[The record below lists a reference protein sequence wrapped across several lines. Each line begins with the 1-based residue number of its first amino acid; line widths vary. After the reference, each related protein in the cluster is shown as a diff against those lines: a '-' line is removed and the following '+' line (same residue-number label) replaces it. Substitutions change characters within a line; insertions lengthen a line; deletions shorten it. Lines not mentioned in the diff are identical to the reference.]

1 MIDNSTLEKLE
12 FSKILTYV
20 SHYAITA
27 PGKSKILS
35 LQPSNDIETV
45 LQHGNL
51 INEAKNILIENS
63 APPLEYISNLSEELA
78 KSKIEGTVLRSK
90 KILDILKIAA
100 CSRYLF
106 NFIKENAEIAPL
118 LKQLSNSLF
127 VDKLFE
133 HHIQKVIDENGEVKE
148 NASKDLKEIR
158 KSIREK
164 KNDLV
169 HSINKI
175 MKDLNEQK
183 MVMDDYLTLR
193 DGRMVIP
200 IKAEHKRHL
209 KGFIHSE
216 SATGQTVYIEPEQT
230 LDLNNDIISL
240 TFAERR
246 EIERLL
252 KELTKMIGKTS
263 DELKSSLDEIAE
275 IDSIF
280 ARAHY
285 SVEVMGSFPEVNGRK
300 QLEIRDGRHPVLLK
314 KLGRKE
320 TVALDLKLEDE
331 NIVVITGPNAGGK
344 TVVLKTIGL
353 LSALVQSGIHI
364 PVNPDSNF
372 PLCENIL
379 IDIGDEQSI
388 EDDLSTFSSHLKN
401 IKHILEQANENSL
414 VLLDEIGTGTD
425 PSEGASLASAV
436 LMRLRDCRATVFAST
451 HHGSLKIIAHD
462 EKMFVNAA
470 MEFDNEKL
478 TPTYKFKLGIP
489 GSSYAF
495 DVAKRIGIDD
505 KLLKE
510 AAKNIDTDKHKLEE
524 FLIEIESKSTA
535 LEKKL
540 KESELENTRLTGLSN
555 LYKKNLEK
563 LEKEK
568 KEILNKVK
576 IDGEKYLEGVNRKV
590 EQVIKELRETQA
602 SKEVIKY
609 SKELI
614 SEIKAENENLFVP
627 DIELEQEIT
636 DFKVGDFVRLRNSS
650 TTGKIFSLDNN
661 KNKVVVQVG
670 TMKMKVN
677 IDELLPEK
685 EKSSKEQRSSYN
697 NYKIQTREYR
707 LDIRGEK
714 PDETEFKVIKFLDDS
729 YVSGQAR
736 IEILH
741 GKGTGALKKTVNV
754 ILKKHDKVKDFYFA
768 PIEAGGEGITIV
780 ELK

>member
-12 FSKILTYV
+12 FSKILTYISQYV
-20 SHYAITA
+20 VTES
-27 PGKSKILS
+27 GKSKILS
-35 LQPSNDIETV
+35 LQPSNDINTV
-45 LQHGNL
+45 LQNGNI
-51 INEAKNILIENS
+51 INEAKKILIENT

-78 KSKIEGTVLRSK
+78 KSKIEGTVLRSN
-90 KILDILKIAA
+90 KILEILKLVT
-100 CSRYLF
+100 CSRFLF
-106 NFIKENAEIAPL
+106 NFFKENSEIAPS
-118 LKQLSNSLF
+118 LKQLSNTLF

-148 NASKDLKEIR
+148 NASKNLKELR
-158 KSIREK
+158 KSLREK
-164 KNDLV
+164 KSDLV
-169 HSINKI
+169 RSINNI

-230 LDLNNDIISL
+230 LELNNDIISL

-252 KELTKMIGKTS
+252 KELTKMIGKTA
-263 DELKSSLDEIAE
+263 DELISSLDKIAE

-285 SVEVMGSFPEVNGRK
+285 SVEVMGSFPELNQRK
-300 QLEIRDGRHPVLLK
+300 HLEIRDGRHPVLLK

-320 TVALDLKLEDE
+320 TVPLDLKLEDE

-353 LSALVQSGIHI
+353 LSAIVQSGIHI

-401 IKHILEQANENSL
+401 IKHILEEANENSL
-414 VLLDEIGTGTD
+414 ILLDEIGTGTD

-436 LMRLRDCRATVFAST
+436 LMNLRDRGATVFAST

-505 KLLKE
+505 KILKE
-510 AAKNIDTDKHKLEE
+510 AAQNIDSDKHKIEE
-524 FLIEIESKSTA
+524 FLVEIESKSNA

-540 KESELENTRLTGLSN
+540 KESELENIRLTGLSN

-563 LEKEK
+563 LENEK
-568 KEILNKVK
+568 KEILRKVK
-576 IDGEKYLEGVNRKV
+576 IDGEKYLEDVNRKI

-602 SKEVIKY
+602 SKEVIKS

-636 DFKVGDFVRLRNSS
+636 DFKPGDFVRLRDSS
-650 TTGKIFSLDNN
+650 TIGKIFSLDTN
-661 KNKVVVQVG
+661 KNRAVVQVG
-670 TMKMKVN
+670 LMKMKVN
-677 IDELLPEK
+677 IDELLHEK
-685 EKSSKEQRSSYN
+685 EKSLKEQRSSYN
-697 NYKIQTREYR
+697 SYKIQTREYR

-714 PDETEFKVIKFLDDS
+714 PEETEFRVIKFLDDS
-729 YVSGQAR
+729 YVSGQTR

-741 GKGTGALKKTVNV
+741 GKGTGALKKTVNT

>member
-1 MIDNSTLEKLE
+1 MIDNSTLDKLE
-12 FSKILTYV
+12 YPKILTYI
-20 SHYAITA
+20 SHYAITE

-35 LQPSNDIETV
+35 LQPSSDIKSV

-51 INEAKNILIENS
+51 VNEAKNILIENS
-63 APPLEYISNLSEELA
+63 APPFEYISNLSEELA
-78 KSKIEGTVLRSK
+78 KSKIEGTVLRSN
-90 KILDILKIAA
+90 KILDILKLAA
-100 CSRYLF
+100 ISRFLF
-106 NFIKENAEIAPL
+106 NFIKENTEIAPL

-133 HHIQKVIDENGEVKE
+133 HHIQKVIDENGEIKE

-158 KSIREK
+158 KSVREK
-164 KNDLV
+164 KSDLV
-169 HSINKI
+169 RSINKI

-230 LDLNNDIISL
+230 LELNNDIISL

-252 KELTKMIGKTS
+252 KELTKMIGKTAN
-263 DELKSSLDEIAE
+263 ELKSSLNKIAE

-285 SVEVMGSFPEVNGRK
+285 SVEVMGSFPELNQRK
-300 QLEIRDGRHPVLLK
+300 HLEIRDGRHPVLLK
-314 KLGRKE
+314 KLGKKG
-320 TVALDLKLEDE
+320 TVPLDLKLEDE
-331 NIVVITGPNAGGK
+331 NIVIITGPNAGGK

-401 IKHILEQANENSL
+401 IKHILEQANEKSL

-436 LMRLRDCRATVFAST
+436 LMRLRDCRANVFAST

-478 TPTYKFKLGIP
+478 TPSYKFKLGVP

-510 AAKNIDTDKHKLEE
+510 AAKNIDSDKHKLEE
-524 FLIEIESKSTA
+524 FLVEIESKSTA

-540 KESELENTRLTGLSN
+540 NESELENTRLTGLSN
-555 LYKKNLEK
+555 LYKKYLEK

-568 KEILNKVK
+568 KEILKKVK
-576 IDGEKYLEGVNRKV
+576 IDGEKYLEGANRKI

-602 SKEVIKY
+602 SKEVIKK
-609 SKELI
+609 SKESI
-614 SEIKAENENLFVP
+614 NQIKAENKNLFVP
-627 DIELEQEIT
+627 DIELEKEIA
-636 DFKVGDFVRLRNSS
+636 DFKVGDFVRLRDSS
-650 TTGKIFSLDNN
+650 TIGKIFSLDNN
-661 KNKVVVQVG
+661 KNRAVVQVG

-677 IDELLPEK
+677 IDELLHEK
-685 EKSSKEQRSSYN
+685 EKSSKEERSSYT

-714 PDETEFKVIKFLDDS
+714 PDETEFKVIKFLDES

-741 GKGTGALKKTVNV
+741 GKGTGALKKTVIA
-754 ILKKHDKVKDFYFA
+754 ILKKHDKVKDYYFA
-768 PIEAGGEGITIV
+768 PIEAGGEGITII

>member
-1 MIDNSTLEKLE
+1 MIDNSTLDKLE
-12 FSKILTYV
+12 FPKILTYI
-20 SHYAITA
+20 SHYALTE

-35 LQPSNDIETV
+35 LQPSDDIKSV

-51 INEAKNILIENS
+51 VNEAKNILIENS

-78 KSKIEGTVLRSK
+78 KSKIEGTVLRGN
-90 KILDILKIAA
+90 KILDILKLAA
-100 CSRYLF
+100 CSRFLF

-148 NASKDLKEIR
+148 NASKNLKEIR

-164 KNDLV
+164 KSDLV
-169 HSINKI
+169 RSINKI

-230 LDLNNDIISL
+230 LELNNDIISL

-252 KELTKMIGKTS
+252 KELTKMIGNIA
-263 DELKSSLDEIAE
+263 DELKSSLNKIAE

-285 SVEVMGSFPEVNGRK
+285 SVEVMGSFPELNGK
-300 QLEIRDGRHPVLLK
+300 KHLEIRDGRHPVLLK
-314 KLGRKE
+314 KLGRKG

-401 IKHILEQANENSL
+401 IKYILEQSNRNSL

-436 LMRLRDCRATVFAST
+436 LMRLRDCRSTVFAST
-451 HHGSLKIIAHD
+451 HHGSLKIIAHN

-510 AAKNIDTDKHKLEE
+510 AAKNIDSDKHKLEE
-524 FLIEIESKSTA
+524 FLVEIESKSTS

-540 KESELENTRLTGLSN
+540 KESELENTRLIGLSN

-568 KEILNKVK
+568 KEILKKVK
-576 IDGEKYLEGVNRKV
+576 IDGEKYLEGVNRKI

-602 SKEVIKY
+602 SKEVIKS

-614 SEIKAENENLFVP
+614 SEIKAENKNLFVP
-627 DIELEQEIT
+627 DIELEKEIV
-636 DFKVGDFVRLRNSS
+636 DFKVGDFVRLKDSS
-650 TTGKIFSLDNN
+650 TTGKIFSLVNN
-661 KNKVVVQVG
+661 KNRAVVQVG

-677 IDELLPEK
+677 KDELLHEK
-685 EKSSKEQRSSYN
+685 EKSSKKQRSSYN

-741 GKGTGALKKTVNV
+741 GKGTGALKKTVIA
-754 ILKKHDKVKDFYFA
+754 ILKKHDKVKDYYFA

>member
-12 FSKILTYV
+12 FSKILTYI
-20 SHYAITA
+20 SHYAITE

-35 LQPSNDIETV
+35 LQPSNDIKTV
-45 LQHGNL
+45 LRHGNI

-78 KSKIEGTVLRSK
+78 KSKIEGTVLRIN
-90 KILDILKIAA
+90 KILDILKLAA
-100 CSRYLF
+100 CSRFLF
-106 NFIKENAEIAPL
+106 NFIKENAELAPL

-133 HHIQKVIDENGEVKE
+133 HHIQKVIDENGEVRE
-148 NASKDLKEIR
+148 NASKNLKEIR
-158 KSIREK
+158 KSVREK
-164 KNDLV
+164 KSDLV
-169 HSINKI
+169 RSINKI

-230 LDLNNDIISL
+230 LELNNDIISL

-252 KELTKMIGKTS
+252 KELTKMIGKTA

-285 SVEVMGSFPEVNGRK
+285 SVEVIGSFPELNQRK
-300 QLEIRDGRHPVLLK
+300 HLEIRDGRHPVLLK
-314 KLGRKE
+314 KLGRME
-320 TVALDLKLEDE
+320 TVALDLKLEDD

-401 IKHILEQANENSL
+401 IKHILEEANENSL

-478 TPTYKFKLGIP
+478 TPTYKFKLGVP

-510 AAKNIDTDKHKLEE
+510 AAQNIDTDKHKLEE
-524 FLIEIESKSTA
+524 FLVEIESKSTA

-555 LYKKNLEK
+555 LYKNNLEK

-568 KEILNKVK
+568 KEILKKVK
-576 IDGEKYLEGVNRKV
+576 MDGEKYLEGVNRKI

-602 SKEVIKY
+602 SKEVIKK

-614 SEIKAENENLFVP
+614 REIISENENLFVP
-627 DIELEQEIT
+627 DIGLEQEIT
-636 DFKVGDFVRLRNSS
+636 DFKPGDFVRLRDS
-650 TTGKIFSLDNN
+650 TTIGKIFSLDNN
-661 KNKVVVQVG
+661 KNRAVVQVG
-670 TMKMKVN
+670 IMKMKVN
-677 IDELLPEK
+677 INELLHEK
-685 EKSSKEQRSSYN
+685 EKSSQVQRSSYN

-729 YVSGQAR
+729 YVSGQSR

-741 GKGTGALKKTVNV
+741 GKGTGALKKTVIA
-754 ILKKHDKVKDFYFA
+754 ILKKHDKVKDYYFA

>member
-1 MIDNSTLEKLE
+1 MIDNNTLEKLE
-12 FSKILTYV
+12 FPKTLTYI
-20 SHYAITA
+20 SHYAITG

-35 LQPSNDIETV
+35 LKPSTDIRIV
-45 LQHGNL
+45 LQQGKL
-51 INEAKNILIENS
+51 INEAKNILTENFP
-63 APPLEYISNLSEELA
+63 PPLEYISDLSVDLA
-78 KSKIEGTVLRSK
+78 KSKIEGTVLRVK
-90 KILDILKIAA
+90 KILDILKLADS
-100 CSRYLF
+100 SRLLY
-106 NFIKENAEIAPL
+106 NFIKENSEIAPL
-118 LKQLSNSLF
+118 LKQVSHSLF

-133 HHIQKVIDENGEVKE
+133 HHIQKVIDENGEVKD
-148 NASKDLKEIR
+148 NASKNLKEIR
-158 KSIREK
+158 ESIREK
-164 KNDLV
+164 KSDLV
-169 HSINKI
+169 RSINKI
-175 MKDLNEQK
+175 MKELNEQK

-230 LDLNNDIISL
+230 LELNNDIISL

-252 KELTKMIGKTS
+252 KELTKMIGNS
-263 DELKSSLDEIAE
+263 ADELKSSLDEIAQ

-285 SVEVMGSFPEVNGRK
+285 SVEVMGSFPELNGRK
-300 QLEIRDGRHPVLLK
+300 HLEIRDGRHPVLLK
-314 KLGRKE
+314 KLGRKG
-320 TVALDLKLEDE
+320 TVALYIKLEDE

-401 IKHILEQANENSL
+401 IKHILDQANENSL

-436 LMRLRDCRATVFAST
+436 LMRLRDCGATVFAST

-495 DVAKRIGIDD
+495 EVAKRIGIDE
-505 KLLKE
+505 KLLIE
-510 AAKNIDTDKHKLEE
+510 AAQNIDTDKHKLEE
-524 FLIEIESKSTA
+524 FLVEIESKSTA

-568 KEILNKVK
+568 KEILKKVK
-576 IDGEKYLEGVNRKV
+576 IDGEKYLEGVNRKI

-602 SKEVIKY
+602 SKEVIKK
-609 SKELI
+609 SKKLI
-614 SEIKAENENLFVP
+614 AEIKGENENLFVS
-627 DIELEQEIT
+627 DVELEQEIT
-636 DFKVGDFVRLRNSS
+636 DFRISDFVRLRDSS
-650 TTGKIFSLDNN
+650 TTGKIFSLD
-661 KNKVVVQVG
+661 KNKKRAVVQVG

-685 EKSSKEQRSSYN
+685 EKSSKEKKSSYN

-707 LDIRGEK
+707 LDIRGDK
-714 PDETEFKVIKFLDDS
+714 PDEIEFKVIKFLDDS
-729 YVSGQAR
+729 YASGQER

-741 GKGTGALKKTVNV
+741 GKGTGALKKTVIS
-754 ILKKHDKVKDFYFA
+754 ILKKHDKVKDYYFA

-780 ELK
+780 ELT

>member
-12 FSKILTYV
+12 FPKILTYI
-20 SHYAITA
+20 SHYAITEA
-27 PGKSKILS
+27 GKVKILS
-35 LQPSNDIETV
+35 LQPTNDIETV
-45 LQHGNL
+45 LQTGNL
-51 INEAKNILIENS
+51 VNEAKNILIEKA

-90 KILDILKIAA
+90 KILEILKLSA
-100 CSRYLF
+100 CSRFLF
-106 NFIKENAEIAPL
+106 NFIKENSEIAPL

-133 HHIQKVIDENGEVKE
+133 HHIQKIIDDNGEVKE
-148 NASKDLKEIR
+148 NASKDLKEMR
-158 KSIREK
+158 KTLREK
-164 KNDLV
+164 KSELV
-169 HSINKI
+169 RSINKI

-200 IKAEHKRHL
+200 IKSEHKRHL

-230 LDLNNDIISL
+230 LELNNDIISL

-252 KELTKMIGKTS
+252 KELTKLIGKS
-263 DELKSSLDEIAE
+263 ADDLKSSLDVISE

-285 SVEVMGSFPEVNGRK
+285 SVEVMGSPPELNRRK
-300 QLEIRDGRHPVLLK
+300 NLEIRDGRHPVLLK
-314 KLGRKE
+314 KLGKKE
-320 TVALDLKLEDE
+320 TVALDLKLKDE

-353 LSALVQSGIHI
+353 LSALVQSGIHV

-372 PLCENIL
+372 PLFDNIL

-401 IKHILEQANENSL
+401 IKYILEQANENSL

-462 EKMFVNAA
+462 EKMFENAA

-495 DVAKRIGIDD
+495 DVAKRIGIDEN
-505 KLLKE
+505 LLKQ
-510 AAKNIDTDKHKLEE
+510 ASQNIDKHKHKLEE
-524 FLIEIESKSTA
+524 FLVDIESKSTA

-568 KEILNKVK
+568 KEILKKVK
-576 IDGEKYLEGVNRKV
+576 IDGEKYLESANRKI

-602 SKEVIKY
+602 SKEAIKN

-614 SEIKAENENLFVP
+614 SEIKIENENLFVP

-636 DFKVGDFVRLRNSS
+636 DFKLGDFVRLKNSS
-650 TTGKIFSLDNN
+650 TTGRIFSLDNN
-661 KNKVVVQVG
+661 KHKAVVQVG
-670 TMKMKVN
+670 TVKMKVN
-677 IDELLPEK
+677 IEELLHEK
-685 EKSSKEQRSSYN
+685 EKSSKDQRSSYN
-697 NYKIQTREYR
+697 DYNIKTREYR

-729 YVSGQAR
+729 YVSGQTR

-741 GKGTGALKKTVNV
+741 GKGTGALKKTVTA
-754 ILKKHDKVKDFYFA
+754 ILKKHDKVKDYYFA

>member
-12 FSKILTYV
+12 FPKILTYI
-20 SHYAITA
+20 SHYAITE
-27 PGKSKILS
+27 PGKSRILS
-35 LQPSNDIETV
+35 LTPSTDIKTV
-45 LQHGNL
+45 LQQGKL
-51 INEAKNILIENS
+51 IIEAKNILAENFP
-63 APPLEYISNLSEELA
+63 PPLEYISDLSVELA
-78 KSKIEGTVLRSK
+78 KSKIEGTVLRVK
-90 KILDILKIAA
+90 KILDILKLAA
-100 CSRYLF
+100 CSRLLY
-106 NFIKENAEIAPL
+106 NFIKENSEIAPL
-118 LKQLSNSLF
+118 LKQSSNWLF

-148 NASKDLKEIR
+148 NASKNLKEIR

-164 KNDLV
+164 KSDLIR
-169 HSINKI
+169 SINKI

-216 SATGQTVYIEPEQT
+216 SATGHTVYIEPEQT
-230 LDLNNDIISL
+230 LELNNDIISL

-252 KELTKMIGKTS
+252 KELTKMIGS
-263 DELKSSLDEIAE
+263 VADDLKSSLDEIAE

-285 SVEVMGSFPEVNGRK
+285 SVEVMGSFPELNGRK
-300 QLEIRDGRHPVLLK
+300 HLEIRDGRHPVLLK
-314 KLGRKE
+314 KLGRKG

-401 IKHILEQANENSL
+401 IKYILEQANENSL

-495 DVAKRIGIDD
+495 EVAKRIGIDD
-505 KLLKE
+505 KLLNE
-510 AAKNIDTDKHKLEE
+510 AAQNIDTDKHKLEE
-524 FLIEIESKSTA
+524 FLVEIESKSTA

-563 LEKEK
+563 LEIEK
-568 KEILNKVK
+568 KEILKKVK
-576 IDGEKYLEGVNRKV
+576 IDGEKYLEGVNRKI

-602 SKEVIKY
+602 SKEVIKK

-614 SEIKAENENLFVP
+614 REIKEKNENLFVP
-627 DIELEQEIT
+627 DVELEQEIT
-636 DFKVGDFVRLRNSS
+636 DFRISDFVRLRDTS
-650 TTGKIFSLDNN
+650 TTGKIFSID
-661 KNKVVVQVG
+661 KIKKRAVVQVG

-677 IDELLPEK
+677 INELLLEK
-685 EKSSKEQRSSYN
+685 EKSSKEKTSSYN

-714 PDETEFKVIKFLDDS
+714 PVETEFKVIKFLDDS
-729 YVSGQAR
+729 YASGQER

-741 GKGTGALKKTVNV
+741 GKGTGALKKTVIA
-754 ILKKHDKVKDFYFA
+754 ILKKHDKVKDYYFA
-768 PIEAGGEGITIV
+768 PIDAGGEGITIV

>member
-12 FSKILTYV
+12 FPKILNYI
-20 SHYAITA
+20 SHYAITE
-27 PGKSKILS
+27 PGKSIILS
-35 LQPSNDIETV
+35 LRPSADIRTV
-45 LQHGNL
+45 LNQGKI
-51 INEAKNILIENS
+51 INEAKDILIEKS
-63 APPLEYISNLSEELA
+63 PPPLEYISDLSVELA
-78 KSKIEGTVLRSK
+78 KCKIEGTVLRVK
-90 KILDILKIAA
+90 DILDILKLAA
-100 CSRYLF
+100 CSRLLY
-106 NFIKENAEIAPL
+106 NFIKENSEIVPL

-148 NASKDLKEIR
+148 NASKNLKDIR
-158 KSIREK
+158 KNIREK
-164 KNDLV
+164 KSDLV
-169 HSINKI
+169 RSINKI

-230 LDLNNDIISL
+230 LELNNDIISL

-252 KELTKMIGKTS
+252 RELTKMIGNVA
-263 DELKSSLDEIAE
+263 DELKTSLQEIAE

-285 SVEVMGSFPEVNGRK
+285 SVEVMGAFPELNGSK
-300 QLEIRDGRHPVLLK
+300 HLDIRDGRHPVLMK
-314 KLGRKE
+314 KLGRKG

-353 LSALVQSGIHI
+353 ISALVQSGIHI
-364 PVNPDSNF
+364 PVSPDSNF

-425 PSEGASLASAV
+425 PSEGASLASAI
-436 LMRLRDCRATVFAST
+436 LMRLRDSGATVFAST
-451 HHGSLKIIAHD
+451 HHGSLKLIAHD
-462 EKMFVNAA
+462 EKKFVNAA
-470 MEFDNEKL
+470 MEFDNDKL

-495 DVAKRIGIDD
+495 EVAKRLGIDD
-505 KLLKE
+505 KLLNE
-510 AAKNIDTDKHKLEE
+510 AAQNIDTDKHKLEE
-524 FLIEIESKSTA
+524 FLVEIESKSTA

-540 KESELENTRLTGLSN
+540 NESELENTRLIGLSN

-568 KEILNKVK
+568 KEILKKVK
-576 IDGEKYLEGVNRKV
+576 IDGEKYLEGVNRKI
-590 EQVIKELRETQA
+590 EQVIKELRETKA
-602 SKEVIKY
+602 SKEVIKN

-614 SEIKAENENLFVP
+614 REIKDENENLFVP
-627 DIELEQEIT
+627 DIELKQEIT
-636 DFKVGDFVRLRNSS
+636 DFSIGDFVRLRDTS
-650 TTGKIFSLDNN
+650 TTGKIFSLD
-661 KNKVVVQVG
+661 KNKKRAVVQVG

-677 IDELLPEK
+677 INELLSEK
-685 EKSSKEQRSSYN
+685 EKSSKEKRSSYS

-714 PDETEFKVIKFLDDS
+714 PDETEFKVIRFLDDS
-729 YVSGQAR
+729 FVSGQAR

-741 GKGTGALKKTVNV
+741 GKGTGALKKIVIA
-754 ILKKHDKVKDFYFA
+754 ILKKHDKVKDYYFA
-768 PIEAGGEGITIV
+768 PIEAGGEGITVI

>member
-1 MIDNSTLEKLE
+1 MIDNSTLDKLE
-12 FSKILTYV
+12 FSKILTYI
-20 SHYAITA
+20 SHYAITE

-35 LQPSNDIETV
+35 LRPSTDIKTV
-45 LQHGNL
+45 LKHGNL
-51 INEAKNILIENS
+51 INEAKNILIENP

-78 KSKIEGTVLRSK
+78 KSKIEGTVLRSN
-90 KILDILKIAA
+90 KILEILNLAA
-100 CSRYLF
+100 CSRFLF
-106 NFIKENAEIAPL
+106 NFIKEYSEIAPL

-158 KSIREK
+158 KSVREK
-164 KNDLV
+164 KSDLV
-169 HSINKI
+169 RSINKI

-230 LDLNNDIISL
+230 LELNNDIISL

-252 KELTKMIGKTS
+252 KELTKMIGKTA
-263 DELKSSLDEIAE
+263 DELKSSLDEIAV

-285 SVEVMGSFPEVNGRK
+285 SVEVMGSFPELNGK
-300 QLEIRDGRHPVLLK
+300 KHLEIRDGRHPVLLK
-314 KLGRKE
+314 KLGRKD
-320 TVALDLKLEDE
+320 TVALDLKLEDDS
-331 NIVVITGPNAGGK
+331 IVVITGPNAGGK

-372 PLCENIL
+372 PLCDNIL

-401 IKHILEQANENSL
+401 IKHILEEANENSL

-425 PSEGASLASAV
+425 PSEGASLASAI
-436 LMRLRDCRATVFAST
+436 LMRLRDCKATVFAST
-451 HHGSLKIIAHD
+451 HHGSLKLIAHD

-510 AAKNIDTDKHKLEE
+510 AAKNIDSDKHKLEE
-524 FLIEIESKSTA
+524 FLVEIESKSTA

-540 KESELENTRLTGLSN
+540 NESELENTRLSGLSN

-568 KEILNKVK
+568 KEILKKVK
-576 IDGEKYLEGVNRKV
+576 IDGEKYLDGVNRKI

-602 SKEVIKY
+602 SKEVIKK

-614 SEIKAENENLFVP
+614 SEIKKENENLFVP

-636 DFKVGDFVRLRNSS
+636 DFKPGDFVRLRDSS
-650 TTGKIFSLDNN
+650 TIGKIFSIDKN
-661 KNKVVVQVG
+661 KNRAVVQVG
-670 TMKMKVN
+670 SMKMKVN
-677 IDELLPEK
+677 IDELLYEK
-685 EKSSKEQRSSYN
+685 EKSSKKQRSSYN

-736 IEILH
+736 VEILH
-741 GKGTGALKKTVNV
+741 GKGTGALKKTVIS
-754 ILKKHDKVKDFYFA
+754 ILKKHDNVKDYYFA